1 MNDNT
6 FVLSIISTIFV
17 VAITVIGYFINL
29 WMTKTS
35 NLISEAS
42 GAIAILNVT
51 LTKVNLTMEV
61 YQATVNEELKGVK
74 EKVAMQD
81 KLLNQQGIDIQDHE
95 IRISINETKCE
106 AKHPPTLARK

>member
-6 FVLSIISTIFV
+6 LVLSAISTIFV
-17 VAITVIGYFINL
+17 GAITVIGYFINL

-42 GAIAILNVT
+42 VAIAILNVT

-61 YQATVNEELKGVK
+61 YQATVNEELKSVR
-74 EKVAMQD
+74 EKVAVQD
-81 KLLNQQGIDIQDHE
+81 KLLNQHGTDIQDHE

-106 AKHPPTLARK
+106 AKHPPKLAKR